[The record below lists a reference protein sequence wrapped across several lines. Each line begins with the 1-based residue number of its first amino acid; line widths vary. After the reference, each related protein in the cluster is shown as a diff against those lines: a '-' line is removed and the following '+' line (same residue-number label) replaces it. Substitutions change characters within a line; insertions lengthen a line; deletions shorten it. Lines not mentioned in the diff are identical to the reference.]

1 MKKNPLIDKLLSESI
16 DEKINELTS
25 KLDRK
30 VNIMEIDAHDL
41 EYEQSY
47 ELDNSK
53 GKPKRVI
60 FKGRGKKGKGDST
73 TQTYHFE
80 DEKGHDFMLSGNGV
94 KSKIKKTDS
103 EMKKENE
110 EFTEGNAFTKK
121 LKDTKKGGEF
131 KIGNKTYTD
140 KSELEEKLYG
150 GQKKLDKN
158 KNNRIDAEDFKILRK
173 GEMEEEMGG
182 MEDAHPRFGKMNFSK
197 MSKDNILN
205 LLTKR
210 LEDDKESEE
219 DEFETEERLE
229 EAKKFIQKA
238 MNKMEKK
245 GTEGSF
251 KEYCGGEV
259 TKSCIDKAMKSG
271 DSKLIKK
278 ANFAKNIGG
287 FKGDKHESITYRLKL
302 TENTQIDMNENELV
316 DFIEELV
323 NEAKN
328 NEKLSGTPKGM
339 AEYKRVSKIEKK
351 QNDDAIGQVT
361 KKMKDYLKDGS
372 KGEFEMNPK
381 HFPKGNGELAKMDK
395 KAYTPS
401 GAVQDYTDNFTAA
414 ALENIDYDEIHPD
427 EDWVSDNVKG
437 SSRTGNNP
445 EWANA
450 VETPVNDKRNK
461 IRKDN
466 MLAKIKRKAYNKS
479 AQPVVT
485 DKQGS
490 DKSSKLM
497 MKLESTES
505 KPVNEVFEKEQNGII
520 IEEFNKI
527 MRLMNYGKKTQ

>member
-1 MKKNPLIDKLLSESI
+1 MKKNPLIDKLLRESI

-25 KLDRK
+25 KLDSK

-103 EMKKENE
+103 EMKKS
-110 EFTEGNAFTKK
+110 
-121 LKDTKKGGEF
+121 KD
-131 KIGNKTYTD
+131 
-140 KSELEEKLYG
+140 ELDEKLYG
-150 GQKKLDKN
+150 RQSKIDKN
-158 KNNRIDAEDFKILRK
+158 KNGKIDAEDFKMLRK
-173 GEMEEEMGG
+173 GKKTETDEQWQALAEPAIAAATTWALDKLSEDEDFDMDYKSPMEEEMGG

-197 MSKDNILN
+197 MSKDEILN

-210 LEDDKESEE
+210 IQADKEEE
-219 DEFETEERLE
+219 ETEERLE

-287 FKGDKHESITYRLKL
+287 FKGAKHESVTYRLKL

-323 NEAKN
+323 IEAKN
-328 NEKLSGTPKGM
+328 NDKLSGMPKGM
-339 AEYKRVSKIEKK
+339 AEYKRVSKVEKK
-351 QNDDAIGQVT
+351 QNDDAMGEVK

-395 KAYTPS
+395 KAYVPS
-401 GAVQDYTDNFTAA
+401 SAVQDYTDNLTAA

-445 EWANA
+445 GWANA
-450 VETPVNDKRNK
+450 VETPVNDKRDK

-466 MLAKIKRKAYNKS
+466 MLAKIKRKAYNK
-479 AQPVVT
+479 APQPVVT
-485 DKQGS
+485 DKHGD

-497 MKLESTES
+497 MKLESKT
-505 KPVNEVFEKEQNGII
+505 VNEKEQNGLIM
-520 IEEFNKI
+520 EEFNKI
-527 MRLMNYGKKTQ
+527 MHLMNYTKKTQ

>member
-1 MKKNPLIDKLLSESI
+1 MKKNPLIEKLLSESI
-16 DEKINELTS
+16 DDKINELTS
-25 KLDRK
+25 KLDSK
-30 VNIMEIDAHDL
+30 VNIMEIDAYDL
-41 EYEQSY
+41 EYEESY
-47 ELDNSK
+47 ELDDSK

-60 FKGRGKKGKGDST
+60 FKGRGKKGRGDSSS
-73 TQTYHFE
+73 QTYHFE
-80 DEKGHDFMLSGNGV
+80 DEKGYDFMLSGNGV

-158 KNNRIDAEDFKILRK
+158 KNGKIDAEDFKMLRK
-173 GEMEEEMGG
+173 GEMEEDMGG

-197 MSKDNILN
+197 MSKDDILN

-210 LEDDKESEE
+210 LEDDKEEE
-219 DEFETEERLE
+219 DDEMETEERLE
-229 EAKKFIQKA
+229 EAKKFIQR
-238 MNKMEKK
+238 
-245 GTEGSF
+245 
-251 KEYCGGEV
+251 
-259 TKSCIDKAMKSG
+259 AMKKS
-271 DSKLIKK
+271 
-278 ANFAKNIGG
+278 A
-287 FKGDKHESITYRLKL
+287 KHESITYRLKL

-323 NEAKN
+323 IEAKN
-328 NEKLSGTPKGM
+328 NDKLSGMPKGM

-351 QNDDAIGQVT
+351 QNNDAMGEVK
-361 KKMKDYLKDGS
+361 KKMRDYLKDGS
-372 KGEFEMNPK
+372 KGEFEMSPK
-381 HFPKGNGELAKMDK
+381 HFPKGNGELEKMDK
-395 KAYTPS
+395 KAYIPS
-401 GAVQDYTDNFTAA
+401 DAVQDYTDNFTAA

-450 VETPVNDKRNK
+450 VETPVNTKRDK

-466 MLAKIKRKAYNKS
+466 LLAKLKRKAYNKS
-479 AQPVVT
+479 AQPVLN
-485 DKQGS
+485 DKTGQNAG
-490 DKSSKLM
+490 DKIM

-505 KPVNEVFEKEQNGII
+505 KSVNEISEKEQNGLIM
-520 IEEFNKI
+520 EEFSKI
-527 MRLMNYGKKTQ
+527 MHLMNYSKKTQ

>member
-1 MKKNPLIDKLLSESI
+1 MKKNPLIEKLLSESI
-16 DEKINELTS
+16 DDKINELTS
-25 KLDRK
+25 KLDSK

-60 FKGRGKKGKGDST
+60 FKGRGRKGKGDT
-73 TQTYHFE
+73 DTQTYHFE

-158 KNNRIDAEDFKILRK
+158 KNGKIDAEDFKMLKK
-173 GEMEEEMGG
+173 GKKTETDEQWQALAEPAIAAATTWALDKLSEDEDFDMDNKAPMEEEMGG

-197 MSKDNILN
+197 MSKDDILN

-210 LEDDKESEE
+210 LEDDKEEE
-219 DEFETEERLE
+219 DDEMETEERLE
-229 EAKKFIQKA
+229 EAKKFIQR
-238 MNKMEKK
+238 
-245 GTEGSF
+245 
-251 KEYCGGEV
+251 
-259 TKSCIDKAMKSG
+259 AMKKS
-271 DSKLIKK
+271 
-278 ANFAKNIGG
+278 A
-287 FKGDKHESITYRLKL
+287 KHESITYRLKL

-323 NEAKN
+323 IEAKN
-328 NEKLSGTPKGM
+328 NDKLSGMPKGM

-351 QNDDAIGQVT
+351 QNNDAMGEVK
-361 KKMKDYLKDGS
+361 KKMRDYLKDGS

-381 HFPKGNGELAKMDK
+381 HFPKGNGELEKMDK
-395 KAYTPS
+395 KAYIPS
-401 GAVQDYTDNFTAA
+401 DAVQDYTDNFTAA

-450 VETPVNDKRNK
+450 VETPVNTKRDK

-466 MLAKIKRKAYNKS
+466 LLAKLKRKAYNKS
-479 AQPVVT
+479 AQPVLN
-485 DKQGS
+485 DKTGQNAG
-490 DKSSKLM
+490 DKIM

-505 KPVNEVFEKEQNGII
+505 KSVNEISEKEQNGLIM
-520 IEEFNKI
+520 EEFSKI
-527 MRLMNYGKKTQ
+527 MHLMNYSKKTQ

>member
-1 MKKNPLIDKLLSESI
+1 MNKNSLIEKLLSESI

-25 KLDRK
+25 KLDSK

-41 EYEQSY
+41 EYEETY
-47 ELDNSK
+47 ELDNPK

-60 FKGRGKKGKGDST
+60 FKGRGKKGRGDST

-80 DEKGHDFMLSGNGV
+80 DEKGYDFMLSGNGV

-158 KNNRIDAEDFKILRK
+158 KNNKIDAEDFKMLKK
-173 GEMEEEMGG
+173 GKKIETDEQWQALAADMAVAAAPAVATWALDNLSEDEEMGG

-197 MSKDNILN
+197 MSKDDILN

-210 LEDDKESEE
+210 LKDDEDDFEE

-229 EAKKFIQKA
+229 EAKKFIQRA
-238 MNKMEKK
+238 
-245 GTEGSF
+245 
-251 KEYCGGEV
+251 
-259 TKSCIDKAMKSG
+259 
-271 DSKLIKK
+271 IKK
-278 ANFAKNIGG
+278 DIKN
-287 FKGDKHESITYRLKL
+287 ESITYRLKL
-302 TENTQIDMNENELV
+302 TENTQIDMNESELV

-323 NEAKN
+323 IEAKN
-328 NEKLSGTPKGM
+328 SNNLTGMPKGM

-351 QNDDAIGQVT
+351 QNNDAMGEVK
-361 KKMKDYLKDGS
+361 KKMRDYLKDGS

-381 HFPKGNGELAKMDK
+381 HFPKGNGELEKMDK
-395 KAYTPS
+395 KAYVPS
-401 GAVQDYTDNFTAA
+401 DAVKDYTDNFTAA
-414 ALENIDYDEIHPD
+414 ALENLDYDGINPD

-450 VETPVNDKRNK
+450 VETPVNDKRDK

-466 MLAKIKRKAYNKS
+466 LLAKLKRKAYNKS
-479 AQPVVT
+479 AQPVI
-485 DKQGS
+485 S
-490 DKSSKLM
+490 DKTGQDAGDKIM
-497 MKLESTES
+497 MKLESKT
-505 KPVNEVFEKEQNGII
+505 VNEKEQNGLIM
-520 IEEFNKI
+520 EEFSKI
-527 MRLMNYGKKTQ
+527 MHLMNYSKKTQ